1 MRLIL
6 FKSSRNEDIYI
17 NTDNITCIVTSPE
30 SKENCLI
37 YFNGES
43 DNCIRV
49 SGTLSEVVK
58 SLKGVLKW
66 KPTQ

>member
-6 FKSSRNEDIYI
+6 FKNNRNEDIYV
-17 NTDNITCIVTSPE
+17 NSDNITCIVTSPE
-30 SKENCLI
+30 EKEECLI

-49 SGTLSEVVK
+49 KGTLREVGNTLR
-58 SLKGVLKW
+58 S
-66 KPTQ
+66 

>member
-1 MRLIL
+1 MKLHL
-6 FKSSRNEDIYI
+6 LKNNRNEDIYI
-17 NTDNITCIVTSPE
+17 NTDNITCVVTSPE
-30 SKENCLI
+30 SKEDCLI

-58 SLKGVLKW
+58 SLKGELK
-66 KPTQ
+66 